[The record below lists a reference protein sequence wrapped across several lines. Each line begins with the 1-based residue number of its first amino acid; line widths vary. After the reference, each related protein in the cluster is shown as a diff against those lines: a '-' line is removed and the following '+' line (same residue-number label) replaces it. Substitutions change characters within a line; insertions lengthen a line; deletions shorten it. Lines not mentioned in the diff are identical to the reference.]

1 MGTLLQF
8 SPDAQLSVQQQIIH
22 KHTHA
27 HTFTHTY
34 AVLLSSLHPS
44 AANVQGEEDEGCR
57 SKRWKGYQFIMELLL
72 RVMKKT

>member
-1 MGTLLQF
+1 MGWAHSCSFFLMLNCPF
-8 SPDAQLSVQQQIIH
+8 IH

-44 AANVQGEEDEGCR
+44 VANVQGEENKGCG

>member
-1 MGTLLQF
+1 MCVGWAHSCSFLLMLNCPF
-8 SPDAQLSVQQQIIH
+8 IH

-34 AVLLSSLHPS
+34 TVLLSSLHPS
-44 AANVQGEEDEGCR
+44 VANVRGEENKGCG